1 MMKPILFNTEEVK
14 AILDD
19 RKSATRRAVPSRIL
33 DNYHNYEE
41 WFKSFKL
48 GAKVYE
54 REFFMYDTPYQIDDI
69 LYVPEEWK
77 YFTTFNPLGY
87 DVEFRD
93 GESLYFEFTDSR
105 RAMEWK
111 EYFDQSENQWQS
123 LYFMPCEAAR
133 IFLRV
138 TDVRVERLQ
147 DITPAGCVK
156 EGLSNDIINQYET
169 KDFPMI
175 FGKAIWNRR
184 IKSKSLV
191 IYGWYANPW
200 VWVIEFERISK
211 EEAYKR
217 CNNNDRGSI

>member
-1 MMKPILFNTEEVK
+1 MMKSILFNTEEVR

-19 RKSATRRAVPSRIL
+19 RKSVTRRVIKNNPVECTSKVV
-33 DNYHNYEE
+33 EGVC
-41 WFKSFKL
+41 KL
-48 GAKVYE
+48 CDDKGGFYLPNEYIKLRAL
-54 REFFMYDTPYQIDDI
+54 YQAGDI
-69 LYVPEEWK
+69 LYVRETWCRFDCSSCEGDGH
-77 YFTTFNPLGY
+77 FNCSKEPDEREGCY
-87 DVEFRD
+87 M
-93 GESLYFEFTDSR
+93 Y
-105 RAMEWK
+105 RASNEIWG
-111 EYFDQSENQWQS
+111 DHWHPSIH
-123 LYFMPCEAAR
+123 MPKEAAR

-175 FGKAIWNRR
+175 FGKAIWNRS
-184 IKSKSLV
+184 IKSKPLV

-217 CNNNDRGSI
+217 F